1 MTPVKSRLVAPTAA
15 RRRGQSLIGLL
26 AVAFI
31 LIVLYMMFL
40 GPRVGQNGQSE
51 HSVAR
56 QSIDRAKDVSLESN
70 LSQIRMAISMY
81 KNDND
86 GKVPASLDELKNSSY
101 GRGFPPEMWVNPLDG
116 KPLVYD
122 PATGSISAQGS
133 GPAPGTGAPNAPGA
147 GAPAANPPGNA
158 GSPGTVGPGGIKI
171 PDMQP
176 KVPDSGEAP

>member
-1 MTPVKSRLVAPTAA
+1 MTPSLAHSLSKTGSRH
-15 RRRGQSLIGLL
+15 RGQALIGLL
-26 AVAFI
+26 VVGFI
-31 LIVLYMMFL
+31 MIVLYMMFL

-101 GRGFPPEMWVNPLDG
+101 GKGFPPEMWANPLDG

-122 PATGSISAQGS
+122 PATGSVSAQGS
-133 GPAPGTGAPNAPGA
+133 GAAPGTGAPSPPSA
-147 GAPAANPPGNA
+147 GAPAPNPPTSA
-158 GSPGTVGPGGIKI
+158 GSPGTTGPGGIKI